1 MLKAPTDF
9 RHFRSQALPIFE
21 VLIGLLYQRNLVRNL
36 CQSDTWIAKEKLF
49 TDEFTIM
56 ATMRTNKHPDGYL
69 FAIVN
74 SLDTVIQLGVRVSSS
89 PNQNHL
95 NVSLVYNDAYTKSPS
110 DSLALFQLPF
120 EPKVW
125 INFAIQVMNDR
136 ISLYHNC
143 IKIQEL
149 NVSKE
154 PRELVFE
161 SASTFYLAQAGN
173 TGSSREKFEVSLGKF
188 CLYWNLS
195 TKAECHRVALA
206 SVPMSRQF
214 HRNVEH
220 VFLYT
225 YLPGK
230 SKQFP
235 GLEAT
240 HAPCRTPS
248 KVTKTYQVV
257 FITLHRKLITAY
269 KKLQLSSRLA
279 QFYFNVEHS

>member
-1 MLKAPTDF
+1 M
-9 RHFRSQALPIFE
+9 
-21 VLIGLLYQRNLVRNL
+21 IGIV
-36 CQSDTWIAKEKLF
+36 KENSF
-49 TDEFTIM
+49 TEEFTIM
-56 ATMRTNKHPDGYL
+56 ATMRANKLPDGYL

-74 SLDTVIQLGVRVSSS
+74 SLDTVIQLGVKVSAS
-89 PNQNHL
+89 PNHNNL
-95 NVSLVYNDAYTKSPS
+95 NISLVYNDAYVKTPS
-110 DSLALFQLPF
+110 ESLASFQLPY

-154 PRELVFE
+154 PKELVFE
-161 SASTFYLAQAGN
+161 SSSTFYLAQAGN
-173 TGSSREKFEVSLGKF
+173 SGSSREKFEVSSKSFVLIEICQQK
-188 CLYWNLS
+188 LNVM
-195 TKAECHRVALA
+195 KIAIA

-230 SKQFP
+230 PKQFP
-235 GLEAT
+235 GLGAT
-240 HAPCRTPS
+240 HALC
-248 KVTKTYQVV
+248 
-257 FITLHRKLITAY
+257 
-269 KKLQLSSRLA
+269 
-279 QFYFNVEHS
+279 